1 MIKLSHIFSVVYGHS
16 LGLNKL
22 VLDNSG
28 INFVSRS
35 SANNGVAARVKLIP
49 ELQPMPSGTITV
61 ALSGSVLES
70 FVQPEPFYTSFHIYC
85 LTPVESMTFQEKI
98 YYCMCIKA
106 NKYRYNYGRQANR
119 TLRDILVPNRSE
131 VPNRVI
137 NNDIKSLY
145 KKELLETVNEVV
157 LLCCKDKV
165 T

>member
-1 MIKLSHIFSVVYGHS
+1 MIKLSDIFSVVYGHS

-22 VLDNSG
+22 ELDNSG

-49 ELQPMPSGTITV
+49 DLPPMPSGTITV

-85 LTPVESMTFQEKI
+85 LTPLEPMTFQEKI

-119 TLRDILVPNRSE
+119 TLRDILVPARNEIPKWVTS
-131 VPNRVI
+131 
-137 NNDIKSLY
+137 NDFKTLY
-145 KKELLETVNEVV
+145 KKEFLETIKEIV
-157 LLCCKDKV
+157 
-165 T
+165 

>member
-1 MIKLSHIFSVVYGHS
+1 MIKLSDIFSVVYGHS

-22 VLDNSG
+22 ELDNSG

-49 ELQPMPSGTITV
+49 DLPPMPSGTITV

-85 LTPVESMTFQEKI
+85 LTPLETMTFQEKI

-119 TLRDILVPNRSE
+119 TLRDILVPARNEIPKWVTS
-131 VPNRVI
+131 
-137 NNDIKSLY
+137 NDFKTLY
-145 KKELLETVNEVV
+145 KKEFLETIKEIV
-157 LLCCKDKV
+157 
-165 T
+165 

>member
-1 MIKLSHIFSVVYGHS
+1 MIKLSDIFSVVYGHS

-22 VLDNSG
+22 EMDDSG

-49 ELQPMPSGTITV
+49 DLPPMPSGTITV

-85 LTPVESMTFQEKI
+85 LTPLEPMTFQEKI

-119 TLRDILVPNRSE
+119 TLRDILVPARKEIPRWVVS
-131 VPNRVI
+131 
-137 NNDIKSLY
+137 NDFKTLY
-145 KKELLETVNEVV
+145 KKEFLETIKEIV
-157 LLCCKDKV
+157 
-165 T
+165 